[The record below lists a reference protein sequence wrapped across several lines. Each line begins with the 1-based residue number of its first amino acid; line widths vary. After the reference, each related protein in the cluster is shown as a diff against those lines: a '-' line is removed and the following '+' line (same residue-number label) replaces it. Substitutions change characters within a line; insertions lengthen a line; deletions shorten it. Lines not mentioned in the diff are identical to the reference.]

1 MMRKISR
8 LIAGVAAAALLGTS
22 VMMTSLAATAPEYEG
37 ELVKQFYDNTWGNYA
52 GLNDPAT
59 GISFMRLNNSA
70 YGFIDALGVAQ
81 ADGGNC
87 LRVKLA
93 APTEAERQTILGVAA
108 DSNIAN
114 VMDLTGADLDTMA
127 LQFYIGIPSSN
138 VGWAADAV
146 RTVEMG
152 LSCASEATTTKN
164 MVHATLRGDISKYID
179 DVAQDGVWQHVTLPL
194 SELKTFDQ
202 YTTDLTEFDWS
213 KVSGVSFAV
222 NADCL
227 KPNNGA
233 ALIFDDIKLV
243 KDIKPIGS
251 TDPDPVT
258 EAKVTGITFRGSND
272 AQITDLNGQDSVK
285 AEVTLE
291 HPADTESAVVVIASY
306 TGAEGSYKLQN
317 VSTADAALTDEQTT
331 ISTEPLTLSGEETL
345 VKVFVWESFNSLRP
359 WTADSAVT
367 DAISK

>member
-1 MMRKISR
+1 M
-8 LIAGVAAAALLGTS
+8 
-22 VMMTSLAATAPEYEG
+22 
-37 ELVKQFYDNTWGNYA
+37 
-52 GLNDPAT
+52 
-59 GISFMRLNNSA
+59 
-70 YGFIDALGVAQ
+70 
-81 ADGGNC
+81 
-87 LRVKLA
+87 
-93 APTEAERQTILGVAA
+93 
-108 DSNIAN
+108 
-114 VMDLTGADLDTMA
+114 
-127 LQFYIGIPSSN
+127 
-138 VGWAADAV
+138 
-146 RTVEMG
+146 
-152 LSCASEATTTKN
+152 
-164 MVHATLRGDISKYID
+164 
-179 DVAQDGVWQHVTLPL
+179 
-194 SELKTFDQ
+194 
-202 YTTDLTEFDWS
+202 
-213 KVSGVSFAV
+213 

-251 TDPDPVT
+251 TDSDPVT